1 MGRLHGN
8 NLTNVKKHNEI
19 LIKEVVYKYAPISR
33 SEIADMLSLT
43 PPTITTNIT
52 ELNGEGVSRGA
63 NQ

>member
-33 SEIADMLSLT
+33 SGPM
-43 PPTITTNIT
+43 
-52 ELNGEGVSRGA
+52 SRFSTS
-63 NQ
+63 